1 MNLKFSINL
10 NRVLRIANAFIMIYY
25 ARINKTQQKQLDAYI
40 KKLGITTDGE
50 LFVLEHILK
59 RDWGRDILLRDIEMI
74 KYNHPKCPNLIWVKC
89 RTRNGTYNFSVSHI
103 GTKGWITDDIE
114 EQKRYVSSDLY
125 HKMD

>member
-1 MNLKFSINL
+1 
-10 NRVLRIANAFIMIYY
+10 MIYY

-59 RDWGRDILLRDIEMI
+59 RDLGRDILLQDIKMI
-74 KYNHPKCPNLIWVKC
+74 KYNHTKCTNLIWVKC
-89 RTRNGTYNFSVSHI
+89 STRNGTYNFSVSHI
-103 GTKGWITDDIE
+103 GTDGWSTDDIE

>member
-1 MNLKFSINL
+1 
-10 NRVLRIANAFIMIYY
+10 MIYY
-25 ARINKTQQKQLDAYI
+25 ARINKTQQKQLVAYI

-59 RDWGRDILLRDIEMI
+59 RDWGRDILLQDIEMI
-74 KYNHPKCPNLIWVKC
+74 KYNPPKCTNLIRVKC
-89 RTRNGTYNFSVSHI
+89 RTRNGTYDFSVSHI